1 MSMVLHEFSS
11 TLFAIRAEHS
21 TEELKTPP
29 ISHFSFSTLLIFHT
43 PHHAHCT
50 FPHFSF
56 FILFIFHTPHFQYFS
71 FSILLIFHT
80 PHFPH
85 STFSILLIFQTPH
98 FPFFDNKE
106 GLSLG
111 AELKPDS
118 ISQCKALQGIA
129 THLKLRHFPTIGSLF
144 LYRLIICEKK
154 KKRFQR

>member
-1 MSMVLHEFSS
+1 M
-11 TLFAIRAEHS
+11 
-21 TEELKTPP
+21 
-29 ISHFSFSTLLIFHT
+29 HT
-43 PHHAHCT
+43 AH

-154 KKRFQR
+154 KKKIPTIKQSLRRSQVALYLVIFTECGAFPYKDYPIVMWKVQ